1 MDYLIKIP
9 YTNEIESK
17 KLVDSTVQK
26 ILHDNPSDSNPK
38 IYVQFLNYYY
48 NTIPEVNN
56 QVELKMNIFNNSI
69 DFKSSSDTFIKS
81 LAVIGVFSMGLMYLY
96 KKAC

>member
-26 ILHDNPSDSNPK
+26 ILHDNHNDSNPK
-38 IYVQFLNYYY
+38 IYVQFLNYY
-48 NTIPEVNN
+48 NTIP
-56 QVELKMNIFNNSI
+56 
-69 DFKSSSDTFIKS
+69 
-81 LAVIGVFSMGLMYLY
+81 
-96 KKAC
+96 